1 MDVGML
7 VIFQNYL
14 GEGSDTDTVR
24 GEMLLADLVEPLG
37 YDKLWVAEHHFT
49 DYSAIADN
57 IQYLSYVAG
66 RTEKIGLAT
75 GAVILPW
82 NDPIRVAEREH
93 HGSEAPGFLCGDLI
107 FCHRDAEKAEELAMQ
122 YMTNYFL
129 TIIQHY
135 ELMSG
140 HFDTVKGYD
149 HYASSAELFKQAG
162 MEVAATTY
170 CSVQCWGTPEQI
182 LEKLRWRRDLLGD
195 FELNAIVNYGS
206 MPQGLM
212 EESVTLFAEEVL
224 PELHRW

>member
-1 MDVGML
+1 VGQSPVSVEQAAKLGARLM
-7 VIFQNYL
+7 IFSQ
-14 GEGSDTDTVR
+14 EPW
-24 GEMLLADLVEPLG
+24 EMFKAGALE
-37 YDKLWVAEHHFT
+37 
-49 DYSAIADN
+49 
-57 IQYLSYVAG
+57 SY
-66 RTEKIGLAT
+66 RNTH
-75 GAVILPW
+75 
-82 NDPIRVAEREH
+82 REH
-93 HGSEAPGFLCGDLI
+93 HGSEAPGFLCGDLM
-107 FCHRDAEKAEELAMQ
+107 FCHRNADEAEELAMQ

-140 HFDTVKGYD
+140 HFDSLKGYD

-162 MEVAATTY
+162 MEVAANTY

-195 FELNAIVNYGS
+195 FELNAIVNYGG
-206 MPQGLM
+206 MPQNVM